1 LPNGAFRERALNVV
15 EAIADSVRAGWSA
28 SGDPGTVGGPSLAEG
43 AAGLAVL
50 FAYRADAR
58 SGAEDEAAA
67 GRWLEQA
74 INAVSDQPMKPSRYG
89 GLAGV
94 GWAAAHM
101 RKLL

>member
-1 LPNGAFRERALNVV
+1 MLDGAFRERALKVV

-28 SGDPGTVGGPSLAEG
+28 FGDPGTDGGPSLAGG

-58 SGAEDEAAA
+58 TGAEEEAAA

-74 INAVSDQPMKPSRYG
+74 INAVSDQPMEPSRCG

-94 GWAAAHM
+94 GWAAAHV